1 MLKSRI
7 QIVLIVML
15 LLAGSAPLWAQTVAA
30 ASDEPKLIAVLKDA
44 NASRKAKSDACRQ
57 LAVIGTKDAI
67 PTLAALLSDPELSH
81 NARYA
86 LEPMP
91 DAAVDEVFRKALG
104 ELEGKPLIGV
114 LGSIGA
120 RRDAEAV
127 DAVVAM
133 FDRPSVGTP
142 AKRQGLKTLGSIGTV
157 QAGEMLKR
165 AIQHVPAE
173 GRMDLYEAVFR
184 CAEHLDY
191 DGHREMAMELYD
203 TVRGIAEAPYQV
215 RAGALRGA
223 ILIRGKAGV
232 HLLAESLKSD
242 DYVMFTTAVQ
252 TSQVMPDK
260 EVTQTLTAA
269 LKGLPD
275 DNKIVLMQSLGL
287 RNDNEALPALCEVAK
302 NGSTAVRVAAIE
314 AMAAINV
321 AYPVPD
327 LVELMGDSDDAVA
340 AAAQEALASLPGKT
354 ADDAAVKMF
363 AGGNV
368 KQQRK
373 GLELMERRRMT
384 GCVSML
390 IQAVGDADDAIRA
403 DVIKSVGQL
412 GGPDQLGDLLDILM
426 GLKSSGDIEAARQAI
441 SSVCGKAK
449 EPRSCSGQLIA
460 GLKTA
465 GPAQKVVLLRV
476 LSGIGGPSA
485 LKAVRKAVDDSNRE
499 VHAAAIRALG
509 AWPSVD
515 AATHL
520 LALAKEA
527 DNSGDRTLCLRAY
540 LGMARRRGLGLGQ
553 KLTMCQE
560 AAKLAENDNEK
571 RDLLGT
577 LGSIDSPKALDLT
590 TDYLS
595 DSSVRQEAAL
605 ASLTVAERLLKSNNA
620 ANHAGALVGPL
631 EKVVQAGIN
640 DNVTK
645 RAKDLL
651 AQAKSKAN

>member
-7 QIVLIVML
+7 HIVLIVML

-44 NASRKAKSDACRQ
+44 DASRKAKSDACRQ
-57 LAVIGTKDAI
+57 LAVIGTKEAI

-91 DAAVDEVFRKALG
+91 DPAVDEVFRKALG
-104 ELEGKPLIGV
+104 ELKGKPLVGVIGSV
-114 LGSIGA
+114 GA
-120 RRDAEAV
+120 RRDAQAVGALTDILDRQDVEGEAKL
-127 DAVVAM
+127 AA
-133 FDRPSVGTP
+133 
-142 AKRQGLKTLGSIGTV
+142 LKALGSIGTV
-157 QAGEMLKR
+157 PAAEILKIAVGR
-165 AIQHVPAE
+165 APAE
-173 GRMDLYEAVFR
+173 ARLDLYEGMFR
-184 CAEHLDY
+184 CAEHLEY
-191 DGHREMAMELYD
+191 DGHRDMAMELYD

-223 ILIRGKAGV
+223 VLIRGKNGV

-242 DYVMFTTAVQ
+242 DYVLFTTAVQ

-260 EVTQTLTAA
+260 EVTQALTAA

-275 DNKIVLMQSLGL
+275 DNKIVLMQTLGL
-287 RNDNEALPALCEVAK
+287 RDDNEALPALIEVAK
-302 NGSTAVRVAAIE
+302 SGATPVRVAAIE

-327 LVELMGDSDDAVA
+327 LVELMGDSDGAVA
-340 AAAQEALASLPGKT
+340 AAAQEALASLPGQM

-363 AGGNV
+363 ASGNTR
-368 KQQRK
+368 QQRK

-384 GCVSML
+384 GRISML
-390 IQAVGDADDAIRA
+390 IKAIGEADAAIAA

-426 GLKSSGDIEAARQAI
+426 GLKTSKDIEAARQAI

-449 EPRSCSGQLIA
+449 EPQSCSGQLIA
-460 GLKTA
+460 GLTA
-465 GPAQKVVLLRV
+465 ARPAQKVVLLRV

-485 LKAVRKAVDDSNRE
+485 LEAVRKAVDDSNRE

-515 AATHL
+515 AAAHL
-520 LALAKEA
+520 LALAKDA
-527 DNSGDRTLCLRAY
+527 DSAGDRTLCLRAY
-540 LGMARRRGLGLGQ
+540 LGMARRRGLGVGQ
-553 KLTMCQE
+553 KLAMCQE

-605 ASLTVAERLLKSNNA
+605 ASLTVAERLLKSNDA
-620 ANHAGALVGPL
+620 AKHAGALVEPL

-651 AQAKSKAN
+651 GQAKSKAN